1 MSIAQKI
8 GENKIEKNN
17 PFRVTDIIHAT
28 IKIQKPEQIMGIIS
42 VLDQNS
48 SMMIVKIDNQLDQ
61 EIKRVKINVIF
72 QQSVIG
78 EIEIRLGNEPV

>member
-1 MSIAQKI
+1 M
-8 GENKIEKNN
+8 
-17 PFRVTDIIHAT
+17 TDIIHAT